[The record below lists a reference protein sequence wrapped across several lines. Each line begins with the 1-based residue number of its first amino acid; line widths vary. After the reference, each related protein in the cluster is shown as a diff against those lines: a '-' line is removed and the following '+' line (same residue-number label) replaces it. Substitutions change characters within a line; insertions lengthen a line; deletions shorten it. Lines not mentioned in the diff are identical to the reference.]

1 MTENGFKASLID
13 DNNHNYQVIC
23 GYVRVFTFLLEVFNI
38 ANNSK
43 DAVIN
48 RAIKAK
54 EVMVIG
60 PNGEQMGTKK
70 IDDAITLAE
79 YAGLDLVLMSPNSNP
94 AVCKIMD
101 YNKYKY
107 EKAKKLK
114 EAQKKQRVNNLEL
127 KEFRLSPVIDIHDFN
142 TKIKNVSKYLSK
154 GHKIKVTIRFKGRQ
168 MAHTELGREVL
179 LKFAN
184 ELNEIGTI
192 EQQPKLDGRNMYMLL
207 APKK

>member
-1 MTENGFKASLID
+1 M
-13 DNNHNYQVIC
+13 
-23 GYVRVFTFLLEVFNI
+23 RVFTFLLEVFNI
-38 ANNSK
+38 ASNSK
-43 DAVIN
+43 EAIIN
-48 RAIKAK
+48 REIKAK

-60 PNGEQMGTKK
+60 PHGEQMGIKK
-70 IDDAITLAE
+70 INDAITLAE
-79 YAGLDLVLMSPNSNP
+79 YAGFDLVLMRSNANP
-94 AVCKIMD
+94 PVCKIMD

-107 EKAKKLK
+107 EKSKKLK
-114 EAQKKQRVNNLEL
+114 EAQKKQRENNLEL

-179 LKFAN
+179 LKFAS
-184 ELNEIGTI
+184 ELDDIGTI